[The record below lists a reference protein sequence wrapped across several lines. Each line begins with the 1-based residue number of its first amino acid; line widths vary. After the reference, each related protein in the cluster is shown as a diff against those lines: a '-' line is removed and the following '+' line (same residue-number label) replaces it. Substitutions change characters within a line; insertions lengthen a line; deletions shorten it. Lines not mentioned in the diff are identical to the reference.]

1 MRKLTSQEKK
11 IIIKLLQ
18 TNKSKLEEFTQQ
30 INNYL
35 VEPMNDG
42 GMRSIRFI
50 RNSKEKRMLG
60 EVIAEEEFIDEDQI
74 PVLISLNL
82 DSEGEFFE
90 LDIWKV
96 DFSPVKHILGI
107 D

>member
-18 TNKSKLEEFTQQ
+18 ANKSKLEEFTQH
-30 INNYL
+30 IDNYF
-35 VEPMNDG
+35 VENMNDG
-42 GMRSIRFI
+42 GMGSIRFI
-50 RNSKEKRMLG
+50 RNSQQKRILG

-96 DFSPVKHILGI
+96 DFSPVKNILGI